1 MGPMWWGPLSRE
13 ECGELGRVALAAAF
27 LKHPRQ
33 SSSVPFRKHGQGSG
47 KEQGWRWG
55 ARMGASRCVWHW
67 LWPASPSALSLPL
80 YPLGVPLLF
89 VIPWGIVKYLYED
102 EG

>member
-1 MGPMWWGPLSRE
+1 M
-13 ECGELGRVALAAAF
+13 ALAAAF

-33 SSSVPFRKHGQGSG
+33 PSSVPFRKRGQGSG
-47 KEQGWRWG
+47 KERGWRWG
-55 ARMGASRCVWHW
+55 ARMGPPGVPGSG
-67 LWPASPSALSLPL
+67 LPAPLPSLSPSIL
-80 YPLGVPLLF
+80 LGVPLLF